1 MNYVRVHSKI
11 KAMTDW
17 EVTATTILCDDVD
30 DEVTIIV
37 NKDGKV
43 ICTGS
48 RKYLKPDKESDKE
61 LKKKSREKGKSLSCK
76 GDACSKVP
84 RYRDELMSKK

>member
-1 MNYVRVHSKI
+1 
-11 KAMTDW
+11 MTDW
-17 EVTATTILCDDVD
+17 EVTATIILCDDVD

-37 NKDGKV
+37 NKDGTV

-48 RKYLKPDKESDKE
+48 RKYLKSGKEATKE
-61 LKKKSREKGKSLSCK
+61 LKKKSREKGKPLACK
-76 GDACSKVP
+76 GDACAKVP

>member
-1 MNYVRVHSKI
+1 MV
-11 KAMTDW
+11 DW

-37 NKDGKV
+37 NKDGTV
-43 ICTGS
+43 TCTGS
-48 RKYLKPDKESDKE
+48 KKYLKPNKEKSKE
-61 LKKKSREKGKSLSCK
+61 LKKKSRETGKPLSCK